1 LSMGEPLRRN
11 DIDLAI
17 GRCSVYEKTTGSSS
31 WTRVFFLDGDN
42 SFACNMGLSCALAR
56 DARTV
61 IVGATFY
68 NNSQGFVEIYEDDS
82 TEAWQSKGLRILGPE
97 SSDFGWSAAITS
109 NGTIIAV
116 GVLRTGSVHFYEF
129 KENNWQQR
137 TFGGF
142 ITGNQFS
149 FGYGRQFVFL
159 L

>member
-1 LSMGEPLRRN
+1 MPEQLLWEQPFITILKVLWKSMKMIPQKR
-11 DIDLAI
+11 
-17 GRCSVYEKTTGSSS
+17 GRVKVYGY
-31 WTRVFFLDGDN
+31 W
-42 SFACNMGLSCALAR
+42 ALNPQ
-56 DARTV
+56 T
-61 IVGATFY
+61 
-68 NNSQGFVEIYEDDS
+68 
-82 TEAWQSKGLRILGPE
+82 
-97 SSDFGWSAAITS
+97 FGWSAAITS